1 MSFIDKGTNAGREGV
16 PGLSIIGA
24 GMRVVGDISA
34 DGVVKIEG
42 SVNGTVRAAKQVL
55 VARGGEVE
63 GDVVSREAIIGG
75 EVRGA
80 IYAEERVELRYR
92 LPLASIITDFF
103 DQLKSISRGYAS
115 LDYEP
120 AGYQQADLVRVDL
133 LLNGE
138 PVDAFS
144 SIVHRDEAYSF
155 GRAMVER
162 LKELIPRQLFD
173 VPVQAAI
180 GGPAR

>member
-1 MSFIDKGTNAGREGV
+1 MAVFTEKSAAGGREGV

-42 SVNGTVRAAKQVL
+42 SVSGTVRAAKQVL

-80 IYAEERVELRYR
+80 IYAEERVELQSTSVVHGDVHTKR
-92 LPLASIITDFF
+92 LLIQEGGEMNGVLRMGEDAGQAPQVATRSG
-103 DQLKSISRGYAS
+103 QAS
-115 LDYEP
+115 L
-120 AGYQQADLVRVDL
+120 A
-133 LLNGE
+133 
-138 PVDAFS
+138 
-144 SIVHRDEAYSF
+144 
-155 GRAMVER
+155 RA
-162 LKELIPRQLFD
+162 
-173 VPVQAAI
+173 
-180 GGPAR
+180 

>member
-1 MSFIDKGTNAGREGV
+1 MAVFSEKNPSGSGREAV

-42 SVNGTVRAAKQVL
+42 TVNGSVRAAKQVL

-80 IYAEERVELRYR
+80 IYAEERVELQATSVVHGDVHTKKLFVQEGGEINGVLRMGEDAGQPPQAGQR
-92 LPLASIITDFF
+92 SGRHVA
-103 DQLKSISRGYAS
+103 QLST
-115 LDYEP
+115 
-120 AGYQQADLVRVDL
+120 
-133 LLNGE
+133 
-138 PVDAFS
+138 
-144 SIVHRDEAYSF
+144 
-155 GRAMVER
+155 
-162 LKELIPRQLFD
+162 
-173 VPVQAAI
+173 
-180 GGPAR
+180 

>member
-1 MSFIDKGTNAGREGV
+1 MAVFSEKNPTPGSGRDGV

-24 GMRVVGDISA
+24 GMRVIGDISA

-80 IYAEERVELRYR
+80 IYAEERVELQATSVVHGDVHTKR
-92 LPLASIITDFF
+92 LLIQEGGEINGVLRMGEDAGQPPQVSQRGGQALA
-103 DQLKSISRGYAS
+103 
-115 LDYEP
+115 
-120 AGYQQADLVRVDL
+120 
-133 LLNGE
+133 
-138 PVDAFS
+138 
-144 SIVHRDEAYSF
+144 
-155 GRAMVER
+155 RA
-162 LKELIPRQLFD
+162 
-173 VPVQAAI
+173 
-180 GGPAR
+180 